1 MFVHL
6 AKGKRDK
13 KGLDLDPDFHDLM
26 ESGSTKSYFYRVS
39 HFLLSLFYLLFD
51 FLFLQPWSELGN
63 KLAETSVAIA
73 LVEKEVLQMLRL
85 EVSV

>member
-1 MFVHL
+1 MILWNLVL
-6 AKGKRDK
+6 QKTISIEQVIIS
-13 KGLDLDPDFHDLM
+13 PPFH
-26 ESGSTKSYFYRVS
+26 
-39 HFLLSLFYLLFD
+39 LLSN

-63 KLAETSVAIA
+63 KLAETSVAIS

>member
-1 MFVHL
+1 MVLFF
-6 AKGKRDK
+6 
-13 KGLDLDPDFHDLM
+13 P
-26 ESGSTKSYFYRVS
+26 
-39 HFLLSLFYLLFD
+39 FYLLSD

-73 LVEKEVLQMLRL
+73 LAEKEVLQMLRL